1 MCRVL
6 CPFITPDLCGLRAP
20 FMAVTALT
28 IVVVLL
34 VVVVLA
40 IIMTFLIW
48 SIQDTHRT
56 NR

>member
-1 MCRVL
+1 MCHVL
-6 CPFITPDLCGLRAP
+6 CPFITSDLCGLRAP
-20 FMAVTALT
+20 SMTFTALT
-28 IVVVLL
+28 IVVVVL

-48 SIQDTHRT
+48 PIQDTHRT